1 MNIKE
6 LKEMVKM
13 LDGTDIVEFTYE
25 NEGTKVA
32 IKKGNNDTAVYQTVA
47 VPAPPP
53 AASGP
58 AVVAQAAALPAQT
71 PSTGDTKNEGLGPN
85 QVLIVAPMVGTFYRA
100 PSPDAEPFVQVGQV
114 IEAGQVVC
122 IIEAMKLMNEIES
135 EWKGKVLDVLSV
147 DNQPVEYGQPLLVLE
162 KI

>member
-13 LDGTDIVEFTYE
+13 LDGSDIVEFTYE

-32 IKKGNNDTAVYQTVA
+32 IKKRNSAAITDQVA
-47 VPAPPP
+47 VTSPPSL
-53 AASGP
+53 ASQA
-58 AVVAQAAALPAQT
+58 AVVNQAAKLTAQN
-71 PSTGDTKNEGLGPN
+71 PSVSEVKNEGLGPN

-100 PSPDAEPFVQVGQV
+100 PSPDTEPFVQIGQV

-135 EWKGKVLDVLSV
+135 EWKGKVLDILLE
-147 DNQPVEYGQPLLVLE
+147 DAQPVEYGQPLLLVE
-162 KI
+162 KL

>member
-6 LKEMVKM
+6 LKELVKM
-13 LDGTDIVEFTYE
+13 LDGTNIVEFSYE

-32 IKKGNNDTAVYQTVA
+32 IKKGSCLTASYQSAPIIQTSQAAVT
-47 VPAPPP
+47 VPAGVPP
-53 AASGP
+53 
-58 AVVAQAAALPAQT
+58 VQT
-71 PSTGDTKNEGLGPN
+71 PSLIEDKSDGLGPN

-100 PSPDAEPFVQVGQV
+100 PSPDAEPFIQVGQV

-135 EWKGKVLDVLSV
+135 EWKGKVIDVLIQ
-147 DNQPVEYGQPLLVLE
+147 DAQPVEYGQPLLILE
-162 KI
+162 KL